1 MAPMYYRN
9 ANIALI
15 IFDLTQYESFD
26 SVKTWV
32 KGLFVLYTIT
42 SLVYIYIIYI

>member
-15 IFDLTQYESFD
+15 IFDLTQYETFE

-32 KGLFVLYTIT
+32 RGLFVLY
-42 SLVYIYIIYI
+42 SYIFYIIYIYED